1 MKAKTRVKLAARG
14 LGPLVRPGRPGRP
27 GRGRRGILAPE
38 SVGRDAGASAGGVV
52 PDSALVVSDDGSLG
66 EFVAPAGDAVRQRVR
81 LRPVVREALDAEAR
95 RLGMTREGLCRVVLE
110 EVARKAAGA
119 HALADVDVEGVAPDP
134 GSGAVEAPDPAPIP
148 AAYVGSVE
156 DEDPRSASA
165 CAVPVDAGAGGGDA
179 VSGSVPDPPSSD
191 GRELLPSPGR
201 RSAVVRPSAVRRV
214 SRCLGGRVRV
224 RGVFAA
230 VVAVALVVVLSIA
243 ALAVSWRYEVAP
255 AGGDGVYV
263 VDRWR
268 GAVWRCGALGGG
280 RPSACTVAVF
290 RYPVTGGD
298 VAQFGR
304 AGVVR

>member
-14 LGPLVRPGRPGRP
+14 LGPLVRPGSP
-27 GRGRRGILAPE
+27 GRGRRGALAPE
-38 SVGRDAGASAGGVV
+38 RGVESAVGDAAPVVRDGG
-52 PDSALVVSDDGSLG
+52 PLG
-66 EFVAPAGDAVRQRVR
+66 ELVEPSADAVRQRVR
-81 LRPVVREALDAEAR
+81 LRPVVREALDAEAG

-110 EVARKAAGA
+110 EVARKAVGEQAA
-119 HALADVDVEGVAPDP
+119 AAVDVEDMAGET
-134 GSGAVEAPDPAPIP
+134 GSGAVEAPDPAAIP

-156 DEDPRSASA
+156 DEDRRSASA
-165 CAVPVDAGAGGGDA
+165 GASPVDAGAGGGDV

-191 GRELLPSPGR
+191 GRELLLSPGR
-201 RSAVVRPSAVRRV
+201 RSAVVRPRAVRRV
-214 SRCLGGRVRV
+214 SRRLGGRVRV

-230 VVAVALVVVLSIA
+230 VVSVALVVVLSIA

>member
-14 LGPLVRPGRPGRP
+14 MGPLVRPGRPGR
-27 GRGRRGILAPE
+27 GRRGVLAPE
-38 SVGRDAGASAGGVV
+38 RGVETAAAAAGGVAAEAQ
-52 PDSALVVSDDGSLG
+52 PVVSGDGSLG
-66 EFVAPAGDAVRQRVR
+66 EFVAPAGGSVRQRVR
-81 LRPVVREALDAEAR
+81 LRPVVREALDAEAG

-119 HALADVDVEGVAPDP
+119 QAAADVGVEDMAGET
-134 GSGAVEAPDPAPIP
+134 GSGAVEAPGSAAIP

-156 DEDPRSASA
+156 DEDRRSASA
-165 CAVPVDAGAGGGDA
+165 GAPPVDARAGGGDA
-179 VSGSVPDPPSSD
+179 VSGSVPDPGSPD
-191 GRELLPSPGR
+191 GRELLPLRR
-201 RSAVVRPSAVRRV
+201 RSAVVRPRAVRGL
-214 SRCLGGRVRV
+214 SRRRGGRARV
-224 RGVFAA
+224 RGAFAA
-230 VVAVALVVVLSIA
+230 AVAVALVAVFSIA

-255 AGGDGVYV
+255 AGGDVVYV

-280 RPSACTVAVF
+280 RPPACALAVF
-290 RYPVTGGD
+290 RQPGSGGD